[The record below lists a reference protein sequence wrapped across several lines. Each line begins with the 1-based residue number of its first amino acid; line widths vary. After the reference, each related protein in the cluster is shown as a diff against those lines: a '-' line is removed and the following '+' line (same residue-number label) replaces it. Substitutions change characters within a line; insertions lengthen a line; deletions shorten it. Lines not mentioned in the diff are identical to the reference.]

1 MLVVGPFS
9 GVSTVAAPVVTS
21 MRRFWPALLVT
32 RRRSG
37 TGLKS
42 TPNAVPDKAAP
53 LISEAKVAAKFFIH
67 NESLDFCC
75 AARAYIMESTLG
87 AMLSDLILAEIQSS
101 RLLEAAAF
109 EKSQWRLFRT
119 DVVVDPP
126 PVRMDF

>member
-1 MLVVGPFS
+1 MVLEFKAGMSTHDVLTYSAKARKHKQIYPYLRYGIIVG
-9 GVSTVAAPVVTS
+9 
-21 MRRFWPALLVT
+21 
-32 RRRSG
+32 
-37 TGLKS
+37 
-42 TPNAVPDKAAP
+42 
-53 LISEAKVAAKFFIH
+53 SEAKVAAKFFIH